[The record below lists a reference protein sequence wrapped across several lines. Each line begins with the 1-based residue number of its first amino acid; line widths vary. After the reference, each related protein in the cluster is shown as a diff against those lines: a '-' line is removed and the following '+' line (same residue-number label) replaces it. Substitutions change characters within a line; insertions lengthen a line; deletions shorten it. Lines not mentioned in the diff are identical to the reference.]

1 LGSYFGGLAHGLAIP
16 HLPAPAA
23 ALRIDDAGACAAAAV
38 VFLHG
43 VLLYLLVLGP
53 APRWWGALHGVG
65 AVVIFVESVRVN
77 GYEGIALSVPDQRMK
92 KRTQ

>member
-1 LGSYFGGLAHGLAIP
+1 LAIP

-23 ALRIDDAGACAAAAV
+23 ALRIDDAGACAAAAF

-43 VLLYLLVLGP
+43 VLLHLLVLGP

-65 AVVIFVESVRVN
+65 AEVIFLESVREN
-77 GYEGIALSVPDQRMK
+77 GHEGIALPLPDQRTK
-92 KRTQ
+92 KRAQ

>member
-1 LGSYFGGLAHGLAIP
+1 LAIP
-16 HLPAPAA
+16 NLPAPAA
-23 ALRIDDAGACAAAAV
+23 SLRIDDAGACAAAAV

-65 AVVIFVESVRVN
+65 AEMIFVESVLVN
-77 GYEGIALSVPDQRMK
+77 GHEGIALPLPDLWMK
-92 KRTQ
+92 K